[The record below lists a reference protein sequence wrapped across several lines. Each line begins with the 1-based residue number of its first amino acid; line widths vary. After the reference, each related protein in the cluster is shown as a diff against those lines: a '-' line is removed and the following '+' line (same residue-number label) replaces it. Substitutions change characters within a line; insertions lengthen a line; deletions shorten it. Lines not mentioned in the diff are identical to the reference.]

1 MLAAYRALPRALT
14 VFATGLGSPIG
25 DDGSMSTQGPGP
37 SELSEISSIAS
48 SLEQIS
54 RRVTALAET
63 ALAAKRDDV
72 GADLI
77 AVERSLLAAVRRLER
92 LLAAKR

>member
-1 MLAAYRALPRALT
+1 MP
-14 VFATGLGSPIG
+14 
-25 DDGSMSTQGPGP
+25 TQGPGP

-54 RRVTALAET
+54 RRVTALAEA

-77 AVERSLLAAVRRLER
+77 AVERSLLASVRRLER
-92 LLAAKR
+92 LLANKR